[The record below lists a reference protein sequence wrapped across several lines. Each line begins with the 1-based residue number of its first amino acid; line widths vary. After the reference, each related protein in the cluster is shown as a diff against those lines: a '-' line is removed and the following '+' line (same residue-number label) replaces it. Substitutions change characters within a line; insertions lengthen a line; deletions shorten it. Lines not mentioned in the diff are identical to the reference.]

1 MRPGPSEK
9 QDCKIFFLPTRMP
22 DLLPL
27 KRQSCSMTDTPKSD
41 VDIPT
46 GLQLTPFD
54 PEFERDPYAVYA
66 RLREAAPVH
75 FDGTSYTVSGYAEV
89 AALLKDKRLTVEA
102 RRVGLARDPRADNP
116 VTRRAPDMMN
126 LDGAEHTRLRG
137 LVNRAF
143 TPTTVTAFR
152 PRIEAI
158 ANELVAELPAEFDVI
173 ERYAKPL
180 PTIVIAEYIG
190 VDASRHADFK
200 RWTDTLLLQGYP
212 IPSEA
217 QWELIVEADEL
228 MREYIVEV
236 IADRRATPR
245 DDLVSR
251 LLEEAATETEVIDM
265 CCLLVGAGNFTS
277 TDLIGNALL
286 RFTEADRERVPEL
299 IDDTLRLDPPAQ
311 SMRRWAVED
320 IAIGGVTIKAGS
332 QVLLFIAA
340 ANHDPKSGAHLAFG
354 RGIHH
359 CLGAAL
365 ARLEAEV
372 AVAALPPFNI
382 LGFKHK
388 KSLMFRGC
396 SKINVALV

>member
-1 MRPGPSEK
+1 
-9 QDCKIFFLPTRMP
+9 
-22 DLLPL
+22 
-27 KRQSCSMTDTPKSD
+27 MTDNVSDD

-54 PEFERDPYAVYA
+54 PEFARDPYAVYA
-66 RLREAAPVH
+66 RLRELAPVH

-102 RRVGLARDPRADNP
+102 DRVGLARDPRADNL

-126 LDGAEHTRLRG
+126 VDGAEHTRLRS

-143 TPTTVTAFR
+143 TPGTVSAFR

-158 ANELVAELPAEFDVI
+158 AKELVAGLPTEFDVI

-190 VDASRHADFK
+190 VDAARHEDFK
-200 RWTDTLLLQGYP
+200 RWTDTLLMQGYP
-212 IPSEA
+212 LPTEE
-217 QWELIVEADEL
+217 QWEQIVEADRL
-228 MREYIVEV
+228 MRDYMVEV
-236 IADRRATPR
+236 IADRRAAPC

-251 LLEEAATETEVIDM
+251 LLAEAATEREVVDM

-286 RFTEADRERVPEL
+286 RFTATDRERIPEL
-299 IDDTLRLDPPAQ
+299 VDDTLRLDPPAQ
-311 SMRRWAVED
+311 SMRRWALED
-320 IAIGGVTIKAGS
+320 IEIGGVTIKAGN

-340 ANHDPKSGAHLAFG
+340 ANHDPSGDSHLAFG

-372 AVAALPPFNI
+372 AVAALPPFKV
-382 LGFKHK
+382 LSFKHK

-396 SKINVALV
+396 STISITLT